1 MYPNTVNIQDD
12 ISRIGCWAHHSKYF
26 EKWACGCGHFVET
39 THWIYNKTCHIV
51 MYHYLDMKWLSGYEI
66 FGHIAQPRDWQCSLG
81 RRRRSGND
89 WYCAYS
95 CASIVFVCICFVEAR
110 AFVCM
115 WLCLRSCQ
123 CAYAFLWVRAG
134 GPMCLPVINLMVGNS
149 IRPCCW
155 IHPVKIHQQSR
166 GHLHSG
172 SSRGG
177 GVTDKGEEGHTALW
191 TSFGSSHS
199 SRREGTKLTK
209 KPVKVK
215 ADPSELMHVIYS

>member
-66 FGHIAQPRDWQCSLG
+66 FGHITQPRDWQCSLG

-172 SSRGG
+172 SSQGGEGGGGGHRQRGG
-177 GVTDKGEEGHTALW
+177 GTHGSLDFIRKLPFEQARCCEQSEGEQAKW
-191 TSFGSSHS
+191 RS
-199 SRREGTKLTK
+199 
-209 KPVKVK
+209 
-215 ADPSELMHVIYS
+215 